1 MRKTSHPR
9 PSKKSFLTL
18 KSVCC
23 SQLCLPA
30 DSTYKSDILL
40 MFTWTNLQPL
50 SQEKVHIFCCLQ
62 KLGLTNIVFHEPLEA
77 QSSPLLS
84 SLTLCP
90 SGASAGPIIKEQ
102 VCLSVSLTAA
112 RRTKTHQHVH
122 TLQITLVTMVSLD
135 TVPWYNFQRCGG
147 RKRFTQPPKNTHTH
161 TTHSS
166 TGKPSILSQNPL
178 GSNPLEDIRL
188 KVREA

>member
-1 MRKTSHPR
+1 MRKTNHPR

-50 SQEKVHIFCCLQ
+50 SPEKVHIFCCLQ
-62 KLGLTNIVFHEPLEA
+62 KLGLTNIVFHEPVEA

-122 TLQITLVTMVSLD
+122 TPDYTCHNGLT
-135 TVPWYNFQRCGG
+135 WYGPLIQLPDMWGKKTFYPTSQ
-147 RKRFTQPPKNTHTH
+147 KHTH
-161 TTHSS
+161 TQHIPQQENQAYWVRTLWGQIHSRIS
-166 TGKPSILSQNPL
+166 AWK
-178 GSNPLEDIRL
+178 
-188 KVREA
+188 